1 MRGSEFFC
9 NFVAV
14 LSVNE
19 KMAANKHRTSL
30 KDLAQELG
38 VSIATVSRALRSSP
52 EIGQDMQAK
61 VKELAKRLNYRPNPF
76 AQSLRKEAPRVI
88 GVVVPNLVTHY
99 YAAVLDGIEDEARK
113 EGYSVIS
120 ANTHEDTEAEI
131 RAIDNFISLHV
142 EGIIA
147 CLSQNTTDYSHFEE
161 IANMGIPLVFF
172 GRTCLSD
179 RFSSVTANGDEA
191 AYQATQH
198 LIDTG
203 SRRIAFIGG
212 PNHLDMVK
220 RRKHGYLEAL
230 RENRIPIDR
239 TLVACEKIDYQWALD
254 TTTRLLNLPV
264 GERPDAILAFN
275 DIITFAAFTAIKQLG
290 LSIPEDVALI
300 GFTDDVHAQYVTP
313 RMSAIEDQ
321 SHQMGKTAC
330 QLLLKSISGDS
341 KIYRKIVPQKLVIRE
356 TSARKTKL

>member
-1 MRGSEFFC
+1 M
-9 NFVAV
+9 
-14 LSVNE
+14 
-19 KMAANKHRTSL
+19 

-52 EIGQDMQAK
+52 EIGQDMQMK
-61 VKELAKRLNYRPNPF
+61 VKELAKRRNYRPNPF

-113 EGYSVIS
+113 AGYSVIS
-120 ANTHEDTEAEI
+120 ANTHEDTDTEI

-147 CLSQNTTDYSHFEE
+147 CLSQNTTDYSHFEKV
-161 IANMGIPLVFF
+161 AKMGIPLVFF
-172 GRTCLSD
+172 GRTCLSEL
-179 RFSSVTANGDEA
+179 FSCVTANDDEA
-191 AYQATQH
+191 AQEATQH

-239 TLVACEKIDYQWALD
+239 NLVACEKIDYEWALE
-254 TTTRLLNLPV
+254 TTTNLLQQA
-264 GERPDAILAFN
+264 ERPDAILAFN
-275 DIITFAAFTAIKQLG
+275 DIITFAAFTAIKQQG
-290 LSIPEDVALI
+290 LRIPEDVALI

-321 SHQMGKTAC
+321 SHLMGQTAC
-330 QLLLKSISGDS
+330 QLLLKTINGDP
-341 KIYRKIVPQKLVIRE
+341 KIYRKIVPQELVIRD
-356 TSARKTKL
+356 TSARR

>member
-1 MRGSEFFC
+1 
-9 NFVAV
+9 
-14 LSVNE
+14 
-19 KMAANKHRTSL
+19 MATNKHRTSL

-52 EIGQDMQAK
+52 EIGQDTQMK
-61 VKELAKRLNYRPNPF
+61 VKELAKRRNYRPNPF

-113 EGYSVIS
+113 AGYSVIS
-120 ANTHEDTEAEI
+120 ANTHEDTDTEI

-172 GRTCLSD
+172 GRTCLTD

-191 AYQATQH
+191 AFKATQH

-239 TLVACEKIDYQWALD
+239 NLVACEKIDYEWALE
-254 TTTRLLNLPV
+254 TTTNLLQQA
-264 GERPDAILAFN
+264 ERPDAILAFN
-275 DIITFAAFTAIKQLG
+275 DIITFAAFTAIKQQG
-290 LSIPEDVALI
+290 LRIPEDVALI

-321 SHQMGKTAC
+321 SHLMGQTAC
-330 QLLLKSISGDS
+330 QLLLKTINGDP
-341 KIYRKIVPQKLVIRE
+341 KIYRKIVPQELVIRD
-356 TSARKTKL
+356 TSARR

>member
-1 MRGSEFFC
+1 
-9 NFVAV
+9 
-14 LSVNE
+14 
-19 KMAANKHRTSL
+19 MAANKHRTSL

-52 EIGQDMQAK
+52 EIGRDMQMK
-61 VKELAKRLNYRPNPF
+61 VKELAKRRNYRPNPF

-113 EGYSVIS
+113 AGYSVIS
-120 ANTHEDTEAEI
+120 ANTHEDTDTEI

-172 GRTCLSD
+172 GRTCLTD

-191 AYQATQH
+191 AFQATQH

-239 TLVACEKIDYQWALD
+239 NLVACEKIDYEWALE
-254 TTTRLLNLPV
+254 TTANLLQQAD
-264 GERPDAILAFN
+264 RPDAILAFN
-275 DIITFAAFTAIKQLG
+275 DIITFAAFTAIKQQG
-290 LSIPEDVALI
+290 LRIPEDVALI

-321 SHQMGKTAC
+321 SHLMGQTAC
-330 QLLLKSISGDS
+330 QLLLKTINGDP
-341 KIYRKIVPQKLVIRE
+341 KIYRKIVPQKLVIRD
-356 TSARKTKL
+356 TSARK

>member
-1 MRGSEFFC
+1 M
-9 NFVAV
+9 
-14 LSVNE
+14 
-19 KMAANKHRTSL
+19 

-52 EIGQDMQAK
+52 EIGQDMQTK

-120 ANTHEDTEAEI
+120 ANTHEDTDAEI

-172 GRTCLSD
+172 GRTCLTD

-203 SRRIAFIGG
+203 SHRIAFIGG
-212 PNHLDMVK
+212 PNHLDMVR

-239 TLVACEKIDYQWALD
+239 TLVACEKIDYQWAME
-254 TTTRLLNLPV
+254 TTARLLEQEN
-264 GERPDAILAFN
+264 RPDAILAFN

-290 LSIPEDVALI
+290 MRIPEEVALI

-313 RMSAIEDQ
+313 RLSAIEDQ
-321 SHQMGKTAC
+321 SHLMGQKAC
-330 QLLLKSISGDS
+330 QLLLKNIGGDT
-341 KIYRKIVPQKLVIRE
+341 KIYREIVPQKLVIRD
-356 TSARKTKL
+356 TSARK

>member
-1 MRGSEFFC
+1 
-9 NFVAV
+9 
-14 LSVNE
+14 
-19 KMAANKHRTSL
+19 MANGKRRISL
-30 KDLAQELG
+30 KDLALELG

-52 EIGQDMQAK
+52 EIGQEMQER
-61 VKELAKRLNYRPNPF
+61 VKALAKKLNYRPNPF

-88 GVVVPNLVTHY
+88 GVVVPNLVSHY
-99 YAAVLDGIEDEARK
+99 YSSVLDGIEDEAAK
-113 EGYSVIS
+113 SGYSIIS
-120 ANTHEDTEAEI
+120 ANTHEQSEAEV
-131 RAIDNFISLHV
+131 RVIDNFIGLHV
-142 EGIIA
+142 EGIVA

-172 GRTCLSD
+172 GRSCLTD

-191 AYQATQH
+191 AFHATQH

-239 TLVACEKIDYQWALD
+239 NLVACEKIDYQWALD
-254 TTTRLLNLPV
+254 TTTRLLQQ
-264 GERPDAILAFN
+264 EDRPDAILAFN

-321 SHQMGKTAC
+321 SHLMGQTAC
-330 QLLLKSISGDS
+330 QLLLKSINGDA
-341 KIYRKIVPQKLVIRE
+341 KIYRKIVPQKLVIRD
-356 TSARKTKL
+356 TSARK

>member
-1 MRGSEFFC
+1 
-9 NFVAV
+9 
-14 LSVNE
+14 
-19 KMAANKHRTSL
+19 MAANKHRTSL

-254 TTTRLLNLPV
+254 TTIRLLNLPV

-330 QLLLKSISGDS
+330 QLLLKSISGDT

-356 TSARKTKL
+356 TSARK

>member
-1 MRGSEFFC
+1 
-9 NFVAV
+9 
-14 LSVNE
+14 
-19 KMAANKHRTSL
+19 MAGIKRRTSL

-52 EIGQDMQAK
+52 EIGKEMQER

-76 AQSLRKEAPRVI
+76 AQSLRKEAPRMI

-99 YAAVLDGIEDEARK
+99 YAAVLDGIENEAGK
-113 EGYSVIS
+113 AGYSVIS
-120 ANTHEDTEAEI
+120 ANTHEDTAAEV

-161 IANMGIPLVFF
+161 ISKMGIPLVFF
-172 GRTCLSD
+172 GRTCLPEL
-179 RFSSVTANGDEA
+179 FSSVTANGDEA
-191 AYQATQH
+191 AQQATQH

-212 PNHLDMVK
+212 PNHLDMVR

-239 TLVACEKIDYQWALD
+239 NLVICEKIDYQWALEA
-254 TTTRLLNLPV
+254 TTRLLK
-264 GERPDAILAFN
+264 EQHPDAIVAFN
-275 DIITFAAFTAIKQLG
+275 DIITFAAFTAIKEQG
-290 LSIPEDVALI
+290 LHIPDDVALI
-300 GFTDDVHAQYVTP
+300 GFTDDLHAKYVTP

-321 SHQMGKTAC
+321 SHLIGQTAC
-330 QLLLKSISGDS
+330 QLLLKNIGGDS
-341 KIYRKIVPQKLVIRE
+341 KIYKKIVPQKLVIRD
-356 TSARKTKL
+356 TSSRKK

>member
-1 MRGSEFFC
+1 
-9 NFVAV
+9 
-14 LSVNE
+14 
-19 KMAANKHRTSL
+19 
-30 KDLAQELG
+30 
-38 VSIATVSRALRSSP
+38 
-52 EIGQDMQAK
+52 MQAK

-330 QLLLKSISGDS
+330 QLLLKTISGDT

-356 TSARKTKL
+356 TSSRKTKL

>member
-1 MRGSEFFC
+1 
-9 NFVAV
+9 
-14 LSVNE
+14 
-19 KMAANKHRTSL
+19 MAANKHRTSL

-290 LSIPEDVALI
+290 LSIPEDVALL

-330 QLLLKSISGDS
+330 QLLLKSISGDT

-356 TSARKTKL
+356 TSARK

>member
-1 MRGSEFFC
+1 M
-9 NFVAV
+9 AV
-14 LSVNE
+14 
-19 KMAANKHRTSL
+19 NKHRTSL

-120 ANTHEDTEAEI
+120 ANTHEDTDAEI
-131 RAIDNFISLHV
+131 RVIDNFINLHV
-142 EGIIA
+142 EGIVA

-172 GRTCLSD
+172 GRTCLTD

-191 AYQATQH
+191 AFQATQH

-239 TLVACEKIDYQWALD
+239 NLVACEKIDYQWALE
-254 TTTRLLNLPV
+254 TTSRLLSLPKE
-264 GERPDAILAFN
+264 ERPDAILAFN
-275 DIITFAAFTAIKQLG
+275 DIITFAAFTAIKRQG
-290 LSIPEDVALI
+290 LRIPEDVALI

-321 SHQMGKTAC
+321 SRLMGQTAC
-330 QLLLKSISGDS
+330 RLLLKTINGDP
-341 KIYRKIVPQKLVIRE
+341 KIYREIVPQKLIIRE
-356 TSARKTKL
+356 TSARK

>member
-1 MRGSEFFC
+1 
-9 NFVAV
+9 
-14 LSVNE
+14 
-19 KMAANKHRTSL
+19 MANGKRRISL

-52 EIGQDMQAK
+52 EIGQEMQER
-61 VKELAKRLNYRPNPF
+61 VKELACRLNYRPNPF

-99 YAAVLDGIEDEARK
+99 YAAVLDGIEEEAAK
-113 EGYSVIS
+113 SGYSVIS
-120 ANTHEDTEAEI
+120 ANTHEQTDAEVK
-131 RAIDNFISLHV
+131 AIDNFISLHV

-161 IANMGIPLVFF
+161 ISQMDIPLVFF

-179 RFSSVTANGDEA
+179 KFSSVTANGDVA
-191 AYQATQH
+191 AQEATQH

-212 PNHLDMVK
+212 PNHLDMVR

-239 TLVACEKIDYQWALD
+239 DLVVCDRFDYDWALEA
-254 TTTRLLNLPV
+254 TIRLLQSEN
-264 GERPDAILAFN
+264 RPDAILAFN

-290 LSIPEDVALI
+290 LRIPEDVALI
-300 GFTDDVHAQYVTP
+300 GFTDDVHARSVTP
-313 RMSAIEDQ
+313 KLSAIEDQ
-321 SHQMGKTAC
+321 SSLMGQTAC
-330 QLLLKSISGDS
+330 RLLLRNIGGDRN
-341 KIYRKIVPQKLVIRE
+341 IYREIVPQKLLIRE
-356 TSARKTKL
+356 TSARQKKE

>member
-1 MRGSEFFC
+1 
-9 NFVAV
+9 
-14 LSVNE
+14 
-19 KMAANKHRTSL
+19 MAANKHRTSL

-52 EIGQDMQAK
+52 EIGQDMQMK

-120 ANTHEDTEAEI
+120 ANTHEDTNAEI

-147 CLSQNTTDYSHFEE
+147 CLSQNTTDYSHFVE
-161 IANMGIPLVFF
+161 ISNMGIPLVFF

-191 AYQATQH
+191 AFQATQH

-239 TLVACEKIDYQWALD
+239 DLVACEKIDYQWAMD
-254 TTTRLLNLPV
+254 ATTRLLQQEN
-264 GERPDAILAFN
+264 RPDAILAFN
-275 DIITFAAFTAIKQLG
+275 DIITFAAFTAIKQQG
-290 LSIPEDVALI
+290 LRIPEDVALI

-321 SHQMGKTAC
+321 SHLMGQTAC
-330 QLLLKSISGDS
+330 RLLLKNIGGDA
-341 KIYRKIVPQKLVIRE
+341 KIYREIVPQKLVIRD
-356 TSARKTKL
+356 TSARKKLFYKR